1 MHRRALGKLE
11 AAAAAFYETIPEIA
25 EGFTREDYESDPVDV
40 WPENWPVVQLFLR
53 LATQWRVGGMGSK
66 TGLDYLV
73 VYATLDKLKLT
84 ENECEHYFADIQV
97 LEIAALKEMNKGSG
111 DEQR

>member
-1 MHRRALGKLE
+1 
-11 AAAAAFYETIPEIA
+11 
-25 EGFTREDYESDPVDV
+25 
-40 WPENWPVVQLFLR
+40 
-53 LATQWRVGGMGSK
+53 MGSK

-84 ENECEHYFADIQV
+84 ENEYEHYFADIQV